1 MAVLGLAESSSSGL
15 LLRAGD
21 AAITAGEARGRG
33 RQAKLRGTTGVC
45 RSCTPQGVA
54 LKCFYYTYNL
64 PQGGEMAMRYYDMY
78 PPYVPVAV
86 RRAKAERKLQQLRK
100 KNPNIKPVIIA
111 GRTLTTTW
119 WGKSWNSNLE
129 RYADYSNR
137 IGRGRSYVR
146 NRAVI
151 DLQIKAGQIAAAVQ
165 GSDTRPYKIT
175 IKVDNLSEQNWD
187 AIRQAC
193 SGAFDSL
200 RELLAGRF
208 PSSLKDLFFQK
219 GAGLFPTP
227 QEIHFDCSC
236 PDWASMCKHVAATL
250 YGVGARLDE
259 DPSLFFTLRRIDV
272 DDLITETVADTAR
285 ALLDRAEHQSANILD
300 DVDLG
305 DVFGI
310 ELDDID
316 APQPDL
322 PAVTPKAAAAK
333 KKAVK
338 AKAGAGKTP
347 RSMTHA
353 VKRQPAKSKVAAA
366 TVFVAPAKAPQAAKS
381 KAAVA
386 VPGPATGTMLDAL
399 VKAVGRARKGKSVDQ
414 LQNKLGWSK
423 TQVRN
428 TITRASAKGFIE
440 TVKSGLYRRVL

>member
-1 MAVLGLAESSSSGL
+1 
-15 LLRAGD
+15 
-21 AAITAGEARGRG
+21 
-33 RQAKLRGTTGVC
+33 
-45 RSCTPQGVA
+45 
-54 LKCFYYTYNL
+54 
-64 PQGGEMAMRYYDMY
+64 MRYHDMY

-86 RRAKAERKLQQLRK
+86 RRAKAEQKLQQLRK
-100 KNPNIKPVIIA
+100 KNPHIKPVIIA
-111 GRTLTTTW
+111 GRTLATTW

-151 DLQIKAGQIAAAVQ
+151 DLQIQAGKISAAVQ
-165 GSDTRPYKIT
+165 GSDTRPYEIT
-175 IKVDNLSEQNWD
+175 VRVDKLSAQNWD

-200 RELLAGRF
+200 RELLAGQF
-208 PSSLKDLFFQK
+208 PSSLKELFFQK
-219 GAGLFPTP
+219 GAGLFPAP
-227 QEIHFDCSC
+227 KEIHFDCSC

-272 DDLITETVADTAR
+272 DDLITETVADTAQ

-310 ELDDID
+310 ELDDMD
-316 APQPDL
+316 APRPDL
-322 PAVTPKAAAAK
+322 PTVTPKPAAAK
-333 KKAVK
+333 KKTVK
-338 AKAGAGKTP
+338 ATARVAKTS
-347 RSMTHA
+347 RSTARA
-353 VKRQPAKSKVAAA
+353 VTRQPAKAKVASA
-366 TVFVAPAKAPQAAKS
+366 TVFVTPAKASQAS
-381 KAAVA
+381 KIKTAA
-386 VPGPATGTMLDAL
+386 VPGPASGTMLDAL
-399 VKAVGRARKGKSVDQ
+399 LKAVGRARKGKTVDQ

-428 TITRASAKGFIE
+428 AITRAGAKGFIE